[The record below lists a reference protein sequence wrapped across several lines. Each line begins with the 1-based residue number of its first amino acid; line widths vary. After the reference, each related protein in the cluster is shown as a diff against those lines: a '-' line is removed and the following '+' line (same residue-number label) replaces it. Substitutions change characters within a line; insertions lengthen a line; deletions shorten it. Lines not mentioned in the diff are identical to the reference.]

1 MQIKLK
7 WVLGGVLSLVSAIPR
22 PQGTGEEDILLVPLP
37 SGSMNRFSSCM
48 WGSRHIG
55 KHLFQCYLLV
65 SGTRNHGTGPGKAI
79 TSRKIE
85 LN

>member
-1 MQIKLK
+1 
-7 WVLGGVLSLVSAIPR
+7 
-22 PQGTGEEDILLVPLP
+22 VPLP